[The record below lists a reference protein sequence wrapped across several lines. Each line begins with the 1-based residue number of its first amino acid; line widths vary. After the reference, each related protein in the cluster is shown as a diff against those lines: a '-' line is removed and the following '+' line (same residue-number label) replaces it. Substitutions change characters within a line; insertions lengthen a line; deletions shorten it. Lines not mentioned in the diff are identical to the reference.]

1 MKKLLLFFLLFNFF
15 AFGQKN
21 IDIKLY
27 MKKSILKYNKE
38 HLKDPSSY
46 QLITLT
52 ILSTETL
59 GDMSAKLLEEIP
71 IALKSINE
79 EIEKNNSVI
88 LLRKEKIKE
97 FKEKGDK
104 EVEIEDCLETIR
116 VYEAD
121 NIKQNDSKKEWEL
134 IRKKTEK
141 DLGNKYIAYYYVEHK
156 YRAKNSY
163 GGFDIQTDVIKF
175 DSSFNIKGV
184 E

>member
-1 MKKLLLFFLLFNFF
+1 MKKLLLIFLLFNFF
-15 AFGQKN
+15 AFGQKK
-21 IDIKLY
+21 IDIKLS

-46 QLITLT
+46 QLMTLT
-52 ILSTETL
+52 VLSTETL

-71 IALKSINE
+71 VALNSINK

-88 LLRKEKIKE
+88 LQRKEKIKE
-97 FKEKGDK
+97 FKEIGGK

-121 NIKQNDSKKEWEL
+121 NIKQNDIKKEWEL
-134 IRKKTEK
+134 TREKTERN
-141 DLGNKYIAYYYVEHK
+141 LRSKYIAYYYVKHK

-163 GGFDIQTDVIKF
+163 GGLDIQTDIIKF
-175 DSSFNIKGV
+175 DSSFNIKEV

>member
-1 MKKLLLFFLLFNFF
+1 M
-15 AFGQKN
+15 
-21 IDIKLY
+21 
-27 MKKSILKYNKE
+27 
-38 HLKDPSSY
+38 
-46 QLITLT
+46 TLT

-71 IALKSINE
+71 ITLNSINE

-97 FKEKGDK
+97 LKEIGGK
-104 EVEIEDCLETIR
+104 EAEIENFLETIR

-121 NIKQNDSKKEWEL
+121 NIKQNNEKKEWEL
-134 IRKKTEK
+134 TRKKAEK
-141 DLGNKYIAYYYVEHK
+141 DLRNKYIAYYYVEHK

-163 GGFDIQTDVIKF
+163 GALDIQTDIIKF
-175 DSSFNIKGV
+175 DSSFNIKKV